1 MLAETV
7 GASIEAPAF
16 SASISIWP
24 SSIRKKCRVRGSRTS
39 RSATAAEDRGADE
52 ERVLR
57 AAFTWLR
64 CKHVEPSRGAHLR
77 SEPPGRHSNGNQS
90 SDREWAETHV
100 TEPAARST
108 SVARVVP
115 HGVSAV
121 PLVESNLGRIDEAAR
136 AHGPDSEEVA
146 RRVKRLFM
154 IFRFDT
160 ALLILI
166 VLDMSAKPFA

>member
-1 MLAETV
+1 MIAETV

-136 AHGPDSEEVA
+136 AHGPDSESVQTPRQMRCSSRLSSSASAVPESTMLPSL
-146 RRVKRLFM
+146 RR
-154 IFRFDT
+154 
-160 ALLILI
+160 
-166 VLDMSAKPFA
+166 